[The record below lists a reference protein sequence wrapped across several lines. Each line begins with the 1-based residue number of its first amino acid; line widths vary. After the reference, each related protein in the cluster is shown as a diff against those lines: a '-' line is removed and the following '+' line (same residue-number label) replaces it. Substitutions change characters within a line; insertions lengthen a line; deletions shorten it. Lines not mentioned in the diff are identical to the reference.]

1 MLDTIRTMDVMQKNC
16 WLISFSV
23 THYFNVDQEILI
35 FPVPALQV
43 RMTQI
48 LTTYLIT
55 FNLVMVI
62 KIWHLYHLRA

>member
-1 MLDTIRTMDVMQKNC
+1 MLDTITMDVMQKNF
-16 WLISFSV
+16 WLVLFSV

-43 RMTQI
+43 RVTQI
-48 LTTYLIT
+48 LIIYLIT

>member
-1 MLDTIRTMDVMQKNC
+1 MLDTITMDVMQKNF
-16 WLISFSV
+16 WLVLFSV

-43 RMTQI
+43 RVTQI
-48 LTTYLIT
+48 LIIYLII

>member
-1 MLDTIRTMDVMQKNC
+1 MLDTITMDVMQKNF
-16 WLISFSV
+16 WLVLFSV

-43 RMTQI
+43 RVTQI
-48 LTTYLIT
+48 LIIYLIT
-55 FNLVMVI
+55 FNLVIVI

>member
-1 MLDTIRTMDVMQKNC
+1 MLDTITMDMMQKNF
-16 WLISFSV
+16 WLVSFSV

-43 RMTQI
+43 RVTQI
-48 LTTYLIT
+48 LTIYLIT